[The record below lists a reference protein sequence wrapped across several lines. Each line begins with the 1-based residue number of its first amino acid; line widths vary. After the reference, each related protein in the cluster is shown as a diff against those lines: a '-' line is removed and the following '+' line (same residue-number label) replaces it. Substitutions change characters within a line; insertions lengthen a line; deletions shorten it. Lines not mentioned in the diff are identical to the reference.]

1 MQESRWERLYE
12 MIHNKFGIEKES
24 IEEIAIKEGV
34 RGKRETI
41 TFSTP
46 KGKMRLERLIKPRV
60 ERVKSHYSR
69 RTARGTY
76 QEFQYSPTET
86 VEVTKLYQWNQ
97 GTSTWKEID
106 FNKL

>member
-1 MQESRWERLYE
+1 MQWSRWEKLYE
-12 MIHNKFGIEKES
+12 MIYNKFGIENES
-24 IEEIAIKEGV
+24 TEKLEMEKGV
-34 RGKRETI
+34 GGKRETI

-46 KGKMRLERLIKPRV
+46 KGKMRLERLVKPRV

-76 QEFQYSPTET
+76 QEVQYSPTET
-86 VEVTKLYQWNQ
+86 VETIKLYQWNQ
-97 GTSTWKEID
+97 KTSTWKEID